1 MKFNDLQTVTDKN
14 KGYITG
20 QFEGVF
26 HKAPFEVAVKKY
38 KKGEYNPCHC
48 HSYTNEINV
57 ILQGKAMM
65 QCDNDKSSVILLP
78 GDILKVEKNEWFD
91 FMALEDTTML
101 VIKDTAIGEKYTKDS
116 KYSEET
122 VKYLKHLGIDVDKI
136 V

>member
-1 MKFNDLQTVTDKN
+1 
-14 KGYITG
+14 
-20 QFEGVF
+20 
-26 HKAPFEVAVKKY
+26 
-38 KKGEYNPCHC
+38 
-48 HSYTNEINV
+48 
-57 ILQGKAMM
+57 MM
-65 QCDNDKSSVILLP
+65 RCDNDKSSVILFP

-91 FMALEDTTML
+91 FMALEDTTVL